1 MIIVTAVF
9 IDDLLV
15 TGNDFA
21 QIEIVKYSVATRFA
35 LTDEG
40 KFEHYLRGELEYK
53 DQNIL
58 VLHQC
63 NSVGIFQA

>member
-40 KFEHYLRGELEYK
+40 KFE
-53 DQNIL
+53 
-58 VLHQC
+58 
-63 NSVGIFQA
+63 